1 MAGYYYYDPMPPYI
15 DYGQYYR
22 PLPPYAFVA
31 APVVDAEKPKKTAE
45 EKPKENDKKPKIIEM
60 DVLLCCENCVHKIKK
75 ALHGMDGEYL
85 ESLSFTIAI
94 EGSLKISLSL
104 SLSLSLSDNFLTT
117 TQACLSHVYPPM

>member
-1 MAGYYYYDPMPPYI
+1 M
-15 DYGQYYR
+15 Q
-22 PLPPYAFVA
+22 
-31 APVVDAEKPKKTAE
+31 
-45 EKPKENDKKPKIIEM
+45 IIEM

-104 SLSLSLSDNFLTT
+104 SLSDNFLTT

>member
-1 MAGYYYYDPMPPYI
+1 M
-15 DYGQYYR
+15 Q
-22 PLPPYAFVA
+22 
-31 APVVDAEKPKKTAE
+31 
-45 EKPKENDKKPKIIEM
+45 IIEM

-104 SLSLSLSDNFLTT
+104 SLCDNFLTT